1 MVTISEPRAAL
12 FRQHRQMVFRI
23 ALKFSE
29 KWGVSLDD
37 LLYEGTWALEHE
49 VCERWGRFDP
59 SKASATTWC
68 YHAIYWHLMRHCTS
82 HIKQKARETPLSAFD
97 ADNDEPRGGCH
108 AHEGNTW
115 EPVSR
120 VGFVE
125 RLLRE
130 VGEEGR
136 ALVRVILEAPGELAD
151 AFSPRIVSESH
162 KRRVWVTNIRRSRKV
177 LRSHLRG
184 MGWSGDEI
192 RRAWNQ
198 VESVM

>member
-23 ALKFSE
+23 ALRFSE
-29 KWGVSLDD
+29 KFGVSLDD

-59 SKASATTWC
+59 EKASATTWC

-82 HIKQKARETPLSAFD
+82 HMKTKGRESVFSAFD
-97 ADNDEPRGGCH
+97 PEDGDDS
-108 AHEGNTW
+108 W
-115 EPVSR
+115 EPTAR

-151 AFSPRIVSESH
+151 AFSPRMVSESH

>member
-29 KWGVSLDD
+29 KFGVSLDD

-59 SKASATTWC
+59 AKASATTWC

-82 HIKQKARETPLSAFD
+82 HMRQKGKESVFSAFD
-97 ADNDEPRGGCH
+97 PEDGDDS
-108 AHEGNTW
+108 W

-151 AFSPRIVSESH
+151 AFSPRMVSESH
-162 KRRVWVTNIRRSRKV
+162 KRRVWVTNIRRSRRV

-192 RRAWNQ
+192 QRAWNQ